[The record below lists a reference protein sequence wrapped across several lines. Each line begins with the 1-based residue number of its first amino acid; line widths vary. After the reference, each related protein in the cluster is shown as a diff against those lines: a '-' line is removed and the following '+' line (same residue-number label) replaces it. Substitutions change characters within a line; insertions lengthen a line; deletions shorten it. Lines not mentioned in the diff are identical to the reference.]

1 MGRSREL
8 VQFFKRPLC
17 HSKMLGAQS
26 LRPRTAKEV
35 KLSYPGTALKR
46 WEKSPLIL
54 AQRKEGGTH
63 AEAVMGGTAAGIL

>member
-1 MGRSREL
+1 
-8 VQFFKRPLC
+8 
-17 HSKMLGAQS
+17 MLGAQS